1 MFTYHFSGG
10 KTMRQERVEFQ
21 SGQLTLEGVLRLPEG
36 EGPFGVVVVCHPH
49 PQMGGD
55 MRNNVVSAVCMAL
68 AGKGLASFKFNFRG
82 VGGSEGYYDNGIGE
96 CDDALAAVSY
106 VLSKKEID
114 SERIGICGYSFGSM
128 VALKVAAKEQKIR
141 AVAGISPFIKPA
153 DLLDAYTKPKI
164 FLCGARDG
172 FINTKSLQQ
181 QVEKLPEPKEI
192 VLYPDIDHF
201 WFGQERSMAARVGE
215 FFAGSL

>member
-1 MFTYHFSGG
+1 
-10 KTMRQERVEFQ
+10 MRQERVEFQ
-21 SGQLTLEGVLRLPEG
+21 CGELTLEGVLRLPEG

-55 MRNNVVSAVCMAL
+55 MRNNVVSAVYMAL

-82 VGGSEGYYDNGIGE
+82 VGDSEGQFDNGVGE
-96 CDDALAAVSY
+96 CDDAMAAVSF
-106 VLSKKEID
+106 VLGKKEID
-114 SERIGICGYSFGSM
+114 PERIGICGYSFGSM

-141 AVAGISPFIKPA
+141 AIAGISPFIKPA
-153 DLLDAYTKPKI
+153 DLLDGYTKPKI
-164 FLCGARDG
+164 FLCGVRDG
-172 FINTKSLQQ
+172 FINAKSLQQ

-201 WFGQERSMAARVGE
+201 WSGQERDMAAKIGE